1 MIVFDLLCR
10 EGHRFEG
17 WFGSAADFAAQKE
30 RRQLACPS
38 CGDAQVERVP
48 SASRFN
54 LGAAEPKPAPKGLAA
69 GGPGGAPANG
79 PGAPQ
84 RTPEME
90 GKDPFAI
97 AQMLYSRML
106 DELLTKTEDV
116 GKNFPAEARRIFYEE
131 APARAI
137 RGVASAQEHD
147 ELVDEGIPVA
157 RLPLPPGQLN

>member
-1 MIVFDLLCR
+1 MIVFDLLCG

-30 RRQLACPS
+30 RRQLACPT
-38 CGDAQVERVP
+38 CGNAKVERVP
-48 SASRFN
+48 SASRVN
-54 LGAAEPKPAPKGLAA
+54 LGAPEPKPAPKK
-69 GGPGGAPANG
+69 APSNG
-79 PGAPQ
+79 PGVPQ
-84 RTPEME
+84 RVPEME

-106 DELLTKTEDV
+106 DELLTKSEDV